1 MDIRELDEESAV
13 DDEVWLNPVF
23 AAELPGLPHC

>member
-1 MDIRELDEESAV
+1 MLAWSRDVREFEEESIEPA
-13 DDEVWLNPVF
+13 F